1 MKTNRTMIPAF
12 MAAVLLLAAPGARS
26 QQAAPASEA
35 KTGEANTQN
44 ADELKKSAP
53 KVFIDGNHL
62 DMNYIKEEIQFVNYV
77 RDRTEADIHVLITQQ
92 GTGSGGNEY
101 TLKFIGQELFE
112 DLQNELKYYANKID
126 TKDESRKGLVQ
137 MLKLGLASYVART
150 PIGAIIQIQMDRKVR
165 STAVEDAWNFWVF
178 SLSANGRLNG
188 EKSRTYN
195 SLFGNVS
202 LNRTTPQSK
211 FRLGISTNIE
221 ESKFD
226 YEDYKETSR
235 STYRALDGLY
245 VFSLGEHWAIGG
257 FLSLNYST
265 YSNISLGLSV
275 HPAVEYNVFPYSQ
288 STRRQLRFLYKI
300 GYNLDKY
307 FEETIYDKMEDRT
320 LSQTLSATFDFTQPW
335 GNVEITLEG
344 SNYLHDFSYNRF
356 KLSANLSIRLFKG
369 LSLTVDGRYSA
380 MHDQLA
386 LRKGT
391 AELEEVLLR
400 RTELASNYSYQ
411 ARIGLSY
418 SFGSVYSN
426 VVNPRFGSGYG
437 GGGSYY
443 Y

>member
-1 MKTNRTMIPAF
+1 
-12 MAAVLLLAAPGARS
+12 
-26 QQAAPASEA
+26 
-35 KTGEANTQN
+35 
-44 ADELKKSAP
+44 
-53 KVFIDGNHL
+53 
-62 DMNYIKEEIQFVNYV
+62 
-77 RDRTEADIHVLITQQ
+77 
-92 GTGSGGNEY
+92 
-101 TLKFIGQELFE
+101 
-112 DLQNELKYYANKID
+112 
-126 TKDESRKGLVQ
+126 
-137 MLKLGLASYVART
+137 
-150 PIGAIIQIQMDRKVR
+150 
-165 STAVEDAWNFWVF
+165 
-178 SLSANGRLNG
+178 
-188 EKSRTYN
+188 
-195 SLFGNVS
+195 
-202 LNRTTPQSK
+202 
-211 FRLGISTNIE
+211 
-221 ESKFD
+221 
-226 YEDYKETSR
+226 
-235 STYRALDGLY
+235 LY
-245 VFSLGEHWAIGG
+245 VFSLGEHWSVGG

-356 KLSANLSIRLFKG
+356 KLSANLSIRLLKG

-386 LRKGT
+386 LRKGS
-391 AELEEVLLR
+391 AALEEVLLR

-437 GGGSYY
+437 AGGGSYY